1 MSEYI
6 LTSDGELYH
15 YGVKGMKWGVRQAQE
30 AGRELDRKKRAY
42 QKAKLSRNISLLR
55 GETGVSVG
63 YKTDNLNQAK
73 YEYRQAKK
81 DFKANAPTKVK
92 VQRGAKNAAVAMAKI
107 GALHIVDK
115 QVLGGAGTKVAKIA
129 AESAVKMAGVTAITA
144 YAIARGDSNLKWI
157 R

>member
-1 MSEYI
+1 MDNIYI
-6 LTSDGELYH
+6 LTSNGELYH
-15 YGVKGMKWGVRQAQE
+15 WGVKGMKWGVRQAQE

-42 QKAKLSRNISLLR
+42 KKAKLSRNISLLR

-107 GALHIVDK
+107 GALHVIDK
-115 QVLGGAGTKVAKIA
+115 RAFGGAGFKATKIA
-129 AESAVKMAGVTAITA
+129 AEAAVKVVGMTTITA
-144 YAIARGDSNLKWI
+144 LAVARGHTDIKWT
-157 R
+157 